1 MVKPLLTRA
10 WRSIGRSLDWWL
22 GAMTADGPARAATLP
37 RWVFI
42 AVYLIVHATLIFV
55 LAPLPF
61 LIGNSDPIGD
71 WVQMVWQDQ
80 GYFWVG
86 GGTMLACC
94 ALQIVL
100 LWPVRRPV
108 LTPSGWPLRL
118 SAALAALLGSL
129 LAVGLFAAVADIPW
143 LLDRT
148 LLSPEVVNRLSARQ
162 AHPSGGWR
170 TQGESP
176 VIHSLWLTGLMLGI
190 SWLILTPIFLAFLR
204 RNRPETGLA
213 RLAARLFTGTVVEAV
228 AIIPLDVMVRR
239 KSDCYCEHGTFWAL
253 VACIGVGTVVAGPAA
268 WLPILARRRKR
279 WWRRCQACGYDMRGL
294 PKADRCPECGT
305 GWRAAKTP
313 KAT

>member
-1 MVKPLLTRA
+1 MLKPLLKHASR
-10 WRSIGRSLDWWL
+10 RIGRFLDWWL
-22 GAMTADGPARAATLP
+22 GAMTVDGPSRGATLP

-42 AVYLIVHATLIFV
+42 AGYLAVHALLVFV
-55 LAPLPF
+55 LVPVPL
-61 LIGNSDPIGD
+61 LIGNDDPIGD
-71 WVQMVWQDQ
+71 WFQTVWHDN

-86 GGTMLACC
+86 GGTSLGLC
-94 ALQIVL
+94 ALQLVL
-100 LWPVRRPV
+100 LWPVRKPV
-108 LTPSGWPLRL
+108 LAPSGWPLRL

-143 LLDRT
+143 LVDKFGEPPPPTRGNPFLAGST
-148 LLSPEVVNRLSARQ
+148 
-162 AHPSGGWR
+162 HPPNGWR
-170 TQGESP
+170 TEGESP
-176 VIHSLWLTGLMLGI
+176 VFQSFWLTGLMLGV
-190 SWLILTPIFLAFLR
+190 SWLILTPVFLAFLR

-253 VACIGVGTVVAGPAA
+253 VGCIGVGTVVAGPAA

-294 PKADRCPECGT
+294 PKAERCPECGT
-305 GWRAAKTP
+305 GWRARH
-313 KAT
+313 